1 MTAKTQFTEQEWQA
15 LQKGITGAGF
25 MMALA
30 DRGFFDS
37 FKEAGALARHVREAR
52 EADSELI
59 RELAE
64 AGSTGFGI
72 TDSPE
77 AIEAETMDAL
87 QEAVRALEEKM
98 PEELEAYKSFV
109 LEVAESVGNAAGG
122 GEPAESATYAKIS
135 SALERS

>member
-1 MTAKTQFTEQEWQA
+1 MTAKTQFTEQEWQE
-15 LQKGITGAGF
+15 LEKGVTGAGF

-37 FKEAGALARHVREAR
+37 FKEAGALARNVREAR

-64 AGSTGFGI
+64 TGTRGFGI

-77 AIEAETMDAL
+77 AIEAETMAAL
-87 QEAVRALEEKM
+87 RTALGALEEKM

-122 GEPAESATYAKIS
+122 GEPAESAAYAKIS
-135 SALERS
+135 SALERA